1 MGFAAKSG
9 IGWIDGWME
18 WTPLKDCCD
27 YQNTYGAYN
36 DDDHQCERRGLLGT
50 SDSTQ
55 QRGGGEYQSTGG
67 SGEGDDDGDG
77 KDDDDD
83 DDIGDDCDI
92 KDDIDGDSMWMS
104 EE

>member
-1 MGFAAKSG
+1 MREKWPTWHLRLHLA
-9 IGWIDGWME
+9 E
-18 WTPLKDCCD
+18 
-27 YQNTYGAYN
+27 
-36 DDDHQCERRGLLGT
+36 
-50 SDSTQ
+50 
-55 QRGGGEYQSTGG
+55 GGGEYQSTGG